1 MSEQLLPGYIIRRG
15 SALERSLLLKFMQ
28 RTYEDLF
35 PNEDF
40 SHLEQTVKQY
50 FSSDTPLW
58 WVEEEGEQGAGSGEQ
73 GEQGEQR
80 EQGAGSGEQGEQ
92 GAGSGEQGEI
102 RRISNAP
109 CPIPN
114 AQFPI
119 LRQLLETLRE
129 RSVQVPNSPIACL
142 WVGNAIDQVQGNR
155 HAHIFILYVVPEHRR
170 RGIGRALMRYIENW
184 AIERGDRQ
192 IGLQVFQSNK
202 PALNLYNQL
211 GYQTQS
217 IWMVKFLSAEQ

>member
-1 MSEQLLPGYIIRRG
+1 MIRRG
-15 SALERSLLLKFMQ
+15 STLERALLLKFMH
-28 RTYEDLF
+28 RTYQDLF

-58 WVEEEGEQGAGSGEQ
+58 WVEEEGEQGSRGAGEQ
-73 GEQGEQR
+73 G
-80 EQGAGSGEQGEQ
+80 
-92 GAGSGEQGEI
+92 
-102 RRISNAP
+102 SNKESLSSAP
-109 CPIPN
+109 LPPIP
-114 AQFPI
+114 P
-119 LRQLLETLRE
+119 
-129 RSVQVPNSPIACL
+129 SPHPPIACL

-155 HAHIFILYVVPEHRR
+155 HAHIFILYVVPEYRR
-170 RGIGRALMRYIENW
+170 RGIGTALMRYVENW

-217 IWMVKFLSAEQ
+217 LWMVKFLSAEK

>member
-1 MSEQLLPGYIIRRG
+1 MSEQLLPGYIIRNG
-15 SALERSLLLKFMQ
+15 SLLERSLLLKFMQ
-28 RTYEDLF
+28 RTYQDLF

-58 WVEEEGEQGAGSGEQ
+58 WVEEEGEQGS
-73 GEQGEQR
+73 R
-80 EQGAGSGEQGEQ
+80 EQGAGSRAE
-92 GAGSGEQGEI
+92 
-102 RRISNAP
+102 RSNFNSPP
-109 CPIPN
+109 CPLPPAPMPLIPN
-114 AQFPI
+114 SQF
-119 LRQLLETLRE
+119 
-129 RSVQVPNSPIACL
+129 PIACL

-170 RGIGRALMRYIENW
+170 RGIGTALMRYVENW
-184 AIERGDRQ
+184 AIQRGDRQ

-217 IWMVKFLSAEQ
+217 LWMVKFLSAEK

>member
-1 MSEQLLPGYIIRRG
+1 MIRRG
-15 SALERSLLLKFMQ
+15 STLERSLLLKFMH

-40 SHLEQTVKQY
+40 SHLEQTLKQY

-58 WVEEEGEQGAGSGEQ
+58 WVEEEGERGEMRETRGQGDKENNYTQSPILNSQ
-73 GEQGEQR
+73 F
-80 EQGAGSGEQGEQ
+80 
-92 GAGSGEQGEI
+92 
-102 RRISNAP
+102 
-109 CPIPN
+109 PIPN
-114 AQFPI
+114 PQFPI
-119 LRQLLETLRE
+119 
-129 RSVQVPNSPIACL
+129 PNSQSPIACL

-155 HAHIFILYVVPEHRR
+155 HAHIFILYVVPEYRR
-170 RGIGRALMRYIENW
+170 LGIGTALMRYVENW
-184 AIERGDRQ
+184 AIQRGDRQ

-217 IWMVKFLSAEQ
+217 LWMVKFLGAEK

>member
-1 MSEQLLPGYIIRRG
+1 VSEQLLAGYIIRRG
-15 SALERSLLLKFMQ
+15 STLERSLLLKFMQ

-58 WVEEEGEQGAGSGEQ
+58 WVEEEEQGAGSREQ
-73 GEQGEQR
+73 GEQGRQ
-80 EQGAGSGEQGEQ
+80 
-92 GAGSGEQGEI
+92 
-102 RRISNAP
+102 NY

-114 AQFPI
+114 AQFPM
-119 LRQLLETLRE
+119 
-129 RSVQVPNSPIACL
+129 PNSPIACL

-170 RGIGRALMRYIENW
+170 RGIGTALMQYVENW
-184 AIERGDRQ
+184 AIQRGDRQ

-217 IWMVKFLSAEQ
+217 LWMVKFLSAEK